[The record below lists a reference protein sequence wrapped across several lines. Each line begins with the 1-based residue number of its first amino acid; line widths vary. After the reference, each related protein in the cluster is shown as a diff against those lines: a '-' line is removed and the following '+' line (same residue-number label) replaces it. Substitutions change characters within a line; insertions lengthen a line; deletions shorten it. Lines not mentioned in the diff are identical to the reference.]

1 MSVKV
6 DVEYC
11 KVCNFKSQCEE
22 LSQVVRTL
30 CPYAEVECKIGRRGA
45 FEVQINDLLVHSK
58 LASLA
63 FPDYKD
69 VAKNVEL
76 AKNGEPLS
84 MKVKEQP
91 ITDCCIQ

>member
-1 MSVKV
+1 MLEFIHYS
-6 DVEYC
+6 
-11 KVCNFKSQCEE
+11 
-22 LSQVVRTL
+22 TL
-30 CPYAEVECKIGRRGA
+30 QLGNTSNIKYFSGS
-45 FEVQINDLLVHSK
+45 FEVQINDTLVHSK

-63 FPDYKD
+63 FPDYED

-76 AKNGEPLS
+76 ARNGEILH

>member
-1 MSVKV
+1 MYLGS
-6 DVEYC
+6 
-11 KVCNFKSQCEE
+11 
-22 LSQVVRTL
+22 
-30 CPYAEVECKIGRRGA
+30 
-45 FEVQINDLLVHSK
+45 FEVQINDTIVHSK

-69 VAKNVEL
+69 VARNVEL
-76 AKNGEPLS
+76 AKAGEPLT